1 MINAWNLAWIIPLT
15 ATLSAGITIFTLA
28 ILKAG
33 NL

>member
-1 MINAWNLAWIIPLT
+1 MMSAWNLVWMLPLT

-28 ILKAG
+28 ILRAG

>member
-1 MINAWNLAWIIPLT
+1 MINALNLIWILPLT
-15 ATLSAGITIFTLA
+15 ATLSAGITIFMLA

>member
-1 MINAWNLAWIIPLT
+1 MISAWNLVWIVPLT